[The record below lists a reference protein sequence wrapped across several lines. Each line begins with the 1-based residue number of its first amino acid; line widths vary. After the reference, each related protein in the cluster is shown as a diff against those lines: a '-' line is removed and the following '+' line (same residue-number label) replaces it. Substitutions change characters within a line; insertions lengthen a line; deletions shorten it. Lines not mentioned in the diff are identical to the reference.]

1 MLIQVAI
8 NNIENVEQGEQI
20 LKKWH
25 YHLDE
30 DQSQVVMERDID
42 GVILRISGIH
52 PWADEME
59 EDGDECCCGGD
70 DDSNCDCEGDSC
82 KDDHEHAKGECCKD
96 GHEHAKGECCKDGHE
111 HANGE
116 SCCCQ
121 GGHDAAE
128 GKDEEPEDDETDAE
142 GEESETIY
150 LGQAL
155 FVPAEEQARVL
166 ANEVLDDDYIGTVSV
181 SKGGAELT
189 DMDAFRSLP
198 ADTKDAVIAAI
209 EELGD
214 AEAYLSMYEV
224 MGLKV

>member
-8 NNIENVEQGEQI
+8 NNIESIEQGEEI

-30 DQSQVVMERDID
+30 DQSHVVVERDVLGATI
-42 GVILRISGIH
+42 RIAGFH

-59 EDGDECCCGGD
+59 EDGEECSCGGD
-70 DDSNCDCEGDSC
+70 DDKCECG
-82 KDDHEHAKGECCKD
+82 GERTE
-96 GHEHAKGECCKDGHE
+96 GG
-111 HANGE
+111 

-121 GGHDAAE
+121 GGDDATD
-128 GKDEEPEDDETDAE
+128 GKDEEIEDDEGDDE
-142 GEESETIY
+142 DEKSEVIY

-155 FVPAEEQARVL
+155 FVPAEDQARTL
-166 ANEVLDDDYIGTVSV
+166 TTELMDDDYVGTVSV
-181 SKGGAELT
+181 SMAGIELT
-189 DMDAFRSLP
+189 GTDAFRALP

-224 MGLKV
+224 MGLKD

>member
-1 MLIQVAI
+1 VAI
-8 NNIENVEQGEQI
+8 NNIESIEQGEEI

-30 DQSQVVMERDID
+30 DQSRVVMERDVN
-42 GVILRISGIH
+42 GVTVRLSGFH

-70 DDSNCDCEGDSC
+70 DDNCECEDDAVDA
-82 KDDHEHAKGECCKD
+82 KDKKA
-96 GHEHAKGECCKDGHE
+96 
-111 HANGE
+111 
-116 SCCCQ
+116 
-121 GGHDAAE
+121 
-128 GKDEEPEDDETDAE
+128 EDDESDAE
-142 GEESETIY
+142 DEESEAIY

-155 FVPAEEQARVL
+155 FMPAEDQARVL
-166 ANEVLDDDYIGTVSV
+166 ANELMDDDYIGTVSV
-181 SKGGAELT
+181 SMAGVELT
-189 DMDAFRSLP
+189 DMDGFRALP
-198 ADTKDAVIAAI
+198 ADTKDTVIAAI

>member
-8 NNIENVEQGEQI
+8 NNIESVEQGEEI

-30 DQSQVVMERDID
+30 DQSQVVMERDVN
-42 GVILRISGIH
+42 GVTVRISGFH

-70 DDSNCDCEGDSC
+70 DDNCECEG
-82 KDDHEHAKGECCKD
+82 DHEHAKGECCKD
-96 GHEHAKGECCKDGHE
+96 GHEHAEGKCCKDGHE
-111 HANGE
+111 HAEGE

-121 GGHDAAE
+121 GGDDAADA
-128 GKDEEPEDDETDAE
+128 KDKEAKDDESDAE
-142 GEESETIY
+142 DEESEAIY

-155 FVPAEEQARVL
+155 FMPAEDQARVL
-166 ANEVLDDDYIGTVSV
+166 ASELMDDDYIGTVSV
-181 SKGGAELT
+181 SMGGVELT
-189 DMDAFRSLP
+189 DMDAFRALP
-198 ADTKDAVIAAI
+198 VDTKDAVIAAI

-214 AEAYLSMYEV
+214 AEAYFSMYEV

>member
-8 NNIENVEQGEQI
+8 NNIESIEQGEEI

-30 DQSQVVMERDID
+30 DQSHVVVERDVD
-42 GVILRISGIH
+42 GATVRISGFH

-59 EDGDECCCGGD
+59 EDGEECSCGGD
-70 DDSNCDCEGDSC
+70 DDNCGCEGG
-82 KDDHEHAKGECCKD
+82 HCKD
-96 GHEHAKGECCKDGHE
+96 GHEHAEGG
-111 HANGE
+111 

-121 GGHDAAE
+121 GGDDAADV
-128 GKDEEPEDDETDAE
+128 KDKEAEDDESDDE
-142 GEESETIY
+142 GEESEAIY

-155 FVPAEEQARVL
+155 FMPAEDQARVL
-166 ANEVLDDDYIGTVSV
+166 ANELMDDDYIGTVSV
-181 SKGGAELT
+181 SMAGVELSDT
-189 DMDAFRSLP
+189 DAFRALP
-198 ADTKDAVIAAI
+198 ADTKSAVIAAI

-214 AEAYLSMYEV
+214 AEAYFSMYEI